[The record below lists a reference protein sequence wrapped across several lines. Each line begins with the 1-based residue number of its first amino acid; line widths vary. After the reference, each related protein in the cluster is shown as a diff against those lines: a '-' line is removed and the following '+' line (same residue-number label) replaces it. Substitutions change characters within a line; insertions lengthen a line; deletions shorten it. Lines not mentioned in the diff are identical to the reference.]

1 MDTKLFVGNLPYSA
15 SEDDLHSLFTKA
27 GSVKSVT
34 LVRDRDTGRSRGF
47 AFVEMENQ
55 AEAENAIRMLNGSQL
70 GGRPIVVN
78 VARPREEG
86 GPRSDSG
93 YRQGPRQGP
102 RGRRR

>member
-1 MDTKLFVGNLPYSA
+1 METKLFVGNLPYSA
-15 SEDDLHSLFTKA
+15 SEEELQTLFTKA

-78 VARPREEG
+78 AARPREER
-86 GPRSDSG
+86 GPRPDSG